1 MQMQKELERIQ
12 NATKFDLSTSSRDE
26 YESIEKENWKDLIYI
41 IQSQAC
47 ENKEGEKCLKQ
58 KDIIILRLYLTFM
71 GLDLAQ
77 EADDSK
83 FLSAASEFLEDCGE
97 DIS

>member
-47 ENKEGEKCLKQ
+47 ENKEGEKCLK
-58 KDIIILRLYLTFM
+58 
-71 GLDLAQ
+71 
-77 EADDSK
+77 
-83 FLSAASEFLEDCGE
+83 
-97 DIS
+97 